1 MRLELICG
9 CSRPHTIFKAKADG
23 PLIDRD
29 RPAIRKLRLKLK
41 SATKKFLKAR
51 APDVIAQ
58 VLDARASTQ
67 KSEDRTVDKILAQLK
82 FNEWAILSGDLDGI
96 IEQILKDSGAQALAQ
111 VGVSDAEI
119 TGLVNDRAVEYAKER
134 GAELVT
140 RISESTREMLRADVA
155 QALEDGDSNEE
166 LAATLEDSYGFSA
179 DRAEVIARTE
189 TAYADVAGNL
199 EAYRASGVVAE
210 KKWITGE
217 GCCDL
222 CDELNGETIG
232 IDEDFEFDGESVDG
246 PPGHPNCRCDVVPIL
261 DTEVQDESA
270 D

>member
-82 FNEWAILSGDLDGI
+82 FNEWAILSGDLD
-96 IEQILKDSGAQALAQ
+96 AQ